1 MKAIIPTLAIAFST
15 LFSTENAMVLPSEPD
30 FNRTIEIPDEN
41 TSLNRSGIEFDI
53 KPSDVNTK
61 YSEFSSGL
69 FRGKLIVVSSKK
81 IGGLGNG
88 LDSNTKEPFTE
99 LFCMDI
105 DENGEISN
113 PLLFSRI
120 LNTKHNEGQVAF
132 SPDEKTIYYT
142 RALRE
147 NSKNYQLFKATLE
160 KNSHGNWI
168 NIQQLTRNNSY
179 SIEFPYVSPDGKTLL
194 FASNK
199 PGGYGGYD
207 LYKAEIQPDGTL
219 GIPELIDASI
229 NTPEDETYPS
239 MSSDG
244 RTLYFS
250 SNGHPGFGGMD
261 LFMSAILNDSF
272 DLPQNLGD
280 QINSSYD
287 EVAMRFVD
295 EELGFFSSNRTGGKG
310 SFDMYQFRSELIE
323 HTLQGII
330 VDSGTNQPL
339 PNARVVLLDK
349 AGKELSVQTTGV
361 DAHFSFAVKAFEE
374 YKVKILKSGFDENEF
389 AFQATDVSD
398 NRIYKKVLKLSAISN
413 SK

>member
-15 LFSTENAMVLPSEPD
+15 LFSTENVMVLPSEPE

-41 TSLNRSGIEFDI
+41 TPLNRSGIEFYV
-53 KPSDVNTK
+53 KPADVNTK

-88 LDSNTKEPFTE
+88 LDSNTGEPFTE
-99 LFCMDI
+99 LFCLDMDR
-105 DENGEISN
+105 NGGLSN

-132 SPDEKTIYYT
+132 SPDEKTIYFT
-142 RALRE
+142 RALRD

-160 KNSHGNWI
+160 NNSHGNWI
-168 NIQQLTRNNSY
+168 NIDQLTLNKSY
-179 SIEFPYVSPDGKTLL
+179 SIEFPHVSPDGKTLL

-207 LYKAEIQPDGTL
+207 LYRADIQSDGTL
-219 GIPELIDASI
+219 GIPELIGPSI
-229 NTPEDETYPS
+229 NTPGDETYPS
-239 MSSDG
+239 LSSDG
-244 RTLYFS
+244 KTLYFS
-250 SNGHPGFGGMD
+250 SNGHAGFGGKD
-261 LFMSAILNDSF
+261 LFMASVLNDSF
-272 DLPQNLGD
+272 DLPRNLGE
-280 QINSSYD
+280 QINSKYD
-287 EVAMRFVD
+287 EVALSFVND
-295 EELGFFSSNRTGGKG
+295 KYGFFSSNKTGGQG
-310 SFDMYQFRSELIE
+310 SFDMYQFKAELIE

-339 PNARVVLLDK
+339 PDARVVLLDK
-349 AGKELSVQTTGV
+349 AGNKISVQTTGV
-361 DAHFSFAVKAFEE
+361 DAHFSFSVKAFEE
-374 YKVKILKSGFDENEF
+374 YKLKILKPGFNENEI
-389 AFQATDVSD
+389 AFEATDVSD
-398 NRIYKKVLKLSAISN
+398 NRIYKKVLKLSAKDK